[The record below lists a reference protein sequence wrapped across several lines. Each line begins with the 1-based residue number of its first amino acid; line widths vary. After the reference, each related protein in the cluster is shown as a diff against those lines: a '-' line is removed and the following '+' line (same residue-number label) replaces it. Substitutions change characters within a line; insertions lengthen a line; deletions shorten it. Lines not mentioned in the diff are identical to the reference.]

1 MTNNLPDRIT
11 FRPGS
16 LAGPMAEKLTATGEG
31 PSEYVRRLIAVD
43 CGVEPPEMPVGNPTM
58 GEQSA
63 AGVAARWPKK
73 KRRTRS
79 S

>member
-1 MTNNLPDRIT
+1 MLELPDRIT

-16 LAGPMAEKLTATGEG
+16 LAGPMGKRLAETGQG
-31 PSEYVRRLIAVD
+31 PSEYVRGLIAAD
-43 CGVEPPEMPVGNPTM
+43 CGVEPPEMPVGNPTLA
-58 GEQSA
+58 EQSA

-73 KRRTRS
+73 RRRTRS